1 MPRARAK
8 VPDPSPKKRGR
19 GRPRFEP
26 SKAQREAV
34 MTASGAG
41 VADHYIALLILD
53 RGSGLPI
60 SETTLKQHFRL
71 ELSQGRAD
79 AHLNVGKAILD
90 QAKAGNMTAAIWYSK
105 TQMGWRETQPI
116 PAASADPNSAGS
128 AADLLA
134 QRLRDAA
141 RAIKLLEDLAPPEP
155 ELVHD
160 AAREEGAG

>member
-1 MPRARAK
+1 MPRKR
-8 VPDPSPKKRGR
+8 DPNAPKRSR
-19 GRPRFEP
+19 GRPAFAP
-26 SKAQREAV
+26 SRAQREAV
-34 MTASGAG
+34 KTASGAG

-53 RGSGLPI
+53 RSSGLPI
-60 SETTLKQHFRL
+60 SETTLKKHFRL

-116 PAASADPNSAGS
+116 PAASADPSSAGT
-128 AADLLA
+128 AADQLA

-141 RAIKLLEDLAPPEP
+141 RAIRLLEDLPPPEP

-160 AAREEGAG
+160 ADRQEAEG